1 MAKRNAA
8 LDALASVAT
17 PPAAE
22 TTPPPTVGQ
31 GAAPKVVEPKTAKVV
46 ALQPAQDEKADV
58 ARVMLYLHPKVAK
71 KVKEIALHED
81 CKAHDIYLKALDSY
95 LKTKGFGGLADIAAR

>member
-1 MAKRNAA
+1 MARANKNAA
-8 LDALASVAT
+8 LEALGLTAT
-17 PPAAE
+17 
-22 TTPPPTVGQ
+22 
-31 GAAPKVVEPKTAKVV
+31 APRVVEDVPAVETARVV
-46 ALQPAQDEKADV
+46 PLKATQDDKADV

-95 LKTKGFGGLADIAAR
+95 LKAKGFGGLADIAAR